1 MAEQKKPPSIF
12 QRYGGRMTTQQINQL
27 VDQMSMHPWEKEYV
41 KRVFE
46 RFSDPTSPHVT
57 EEEFKQGLDEML
69 KNSQDPIDR
78 IRIEQIKRKFG
89 L

>member
-1 MAEQKKPPSIF
+1 MEQQKKPPSLF
-12 QRYGGRMTTQQINQL
+12 KRYGGRMTTQQIDQL
-27 VDQMSMHPWEKEYV
+27 INQMSMHPWEKEYV

-46 RFSDPTSPHVT
+46 RYHSPTSPHVT

-69 KNSQDPIDR
+69 KNTQDPIER
-78 IRIEQIKRKFG
+78 NRIEQIKRKFG

>member
-1 MAEQKKPPSIF
+1 MPQEKKSDSLF
-12 QRYGGRMTTQQINQL
+12 KQYGGRMTTRQIEQFLNR
-27 VDQMSMHPWEKEYV
+27 MTMHPWEREYI

-46 RFSDPTSPHVT
+46 RYHSPVSPHIT

-69 KNSQDPIDR
+69 KNTRDPVER
-78 IRIEQIKRKFG
+78 NRIEQIKRKFG